1 MSKTITFRQHAIEV
15 HKSTAQYFLCNNL
28 DEDQAAFVEKYF
40 LPTVSEIIE
49 YGMSWYAWLSAND
62 ITPFENN
69 EFRIMVLLFAEQL
82 WEDGNR

>member
-15 HKSTAQYFLCNNL
+15 HKSTTQYFLCNNL
-28 DEDQAAFVEKYF
+28 DEEKAVFIKKYF
-40 LPTVSEIIE
+40 MPTESEIIK
-49 YGMSWYAWLSAND
+49 YAMCGYAWLSAND